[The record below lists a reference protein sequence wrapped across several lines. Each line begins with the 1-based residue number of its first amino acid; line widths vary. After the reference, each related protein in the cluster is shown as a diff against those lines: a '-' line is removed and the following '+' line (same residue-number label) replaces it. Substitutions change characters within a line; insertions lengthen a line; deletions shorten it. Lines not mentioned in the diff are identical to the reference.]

1 MGQEICALITNQKI
15 EVNNSIVNFKEGTS
29 LIIPL
34 DLSRESIHLLI
45 SEAANFI
52 NLNEYLSFLKEM
64 NIDLYID
71 KEAEEYKIHDIYF
84 VIELLEKYDLK
95 SFMIRYYTE
104 FSDIPV
110 DVWFLT
116 VINGKIRLDSI
127 MLEEEEFEHN
137 YFNRKKYQELIDEP
151 HNWLANE
158 DRYFSYN
165 EAYKNYYKINS

>member
-1 MGQEICALITNQKI
+1 
-15 EVNNSIVNFKEGTS
+15 
-29 LIIPL
+29 
-34 DLSRESIHLLI
+34 
-45 SEAANFI
+45 
-52 NLNEYLSFLKEM
+52 M

-71 KEAEEYKIHDIYF
+71 KEAEEDKIHDIYF

-104 FSDIPV
+104 FGDMPV

-116 VINGKIRLDSI
+116 VFNGKIMADSI

-158 DRYFSYN
+158 DKYFSYN
-165 EAYKNYYKINS
+165 EANKNYYKIN